1 MNEERVLELTDATVV
16 KNGIRILDDL
26 TLSIRSGQHT
36 AIVGPNGSGKTTL
49 MNVLTQQDH
58 PLARENGVPPVLVFG
73 ESLMDLFDLRL
84 RVGIVTA
91 DLHQRFVNGNSA
103 GNFSGETAVLSGFF
117 GTQGIVYPGSLTPA
131 MRETAR
137 QALQDMEA
145 THLAPK
151 PLDEMST
158 GEARRVLI
166 ARALVTSP
174 RALVLDEPTTGLDMV
189 ARERFLALVSKVARR
204 GTTVVL
210 VTHHV
215 EEIIPEI
222 DHVILLARGRVA
234 VSGAKTETLT
244 SENLTT
250 VFGAPITLHTVDGAY
265 YAHLG
270 AVSPV

>member
-1 MNEERVLELTDATVV
+1 MRDERVLELTDATVV
-16 KNGIRILDDL
+16 KNGFRILDGL
-26 TLSIRSGQHT
+26 TLSIRAGQHT

-58 PLARENGVPPVLVFG
+58 PLAHDNGIPPVLVFG

-84 RVGIVTA
+84 RLGIVTA
-91 DLHQRFVNGNSA
+91 DLHQRFVAGNSS

-117 GTQGIVYPGSLTPA
+117 GTQGIVYPSSVTPA
-131 MRETAR
+131 MRQTAR
-137 QALQDMEA
+137 HLLEQMEA

-189 ARERFLALVSKVARR
+189 ARERFLGLVSNVARR

-222 DHVILLARGRVA
+222 EHVILLKRGRVA
-234 VSGAKTETLT
+234 FSGPKSEVLT
-244 SENLTT
+244 NDHLSA
-250 VFGAPITLHTVDGAY
+250 VYGAPINLHNVDGSY
-265 YAHLG
+265 YAHL
-270 AVSPV
+270 ATASRP